1 MNLDELLELR
11 TKVIE
16 KRNELIKLNNEY
28 NKLLTAKHLGNENAL
43 EKDMK
48 IIRESLAYKIMYII
62 RLIIPLCVGML
73 IVFNA
78 IGPLFLMTYFILMP
92 VLGTIFE
99 TSILPKIVFG
109 KGYKPPKPE
118 ERKKTD
124 KKEMDELYERVCE
137 ARFTYHSLRHEFE
150 DKVIEAGLSD
160 SDEYQEY
167 LKLIDNVIE
176 ESETVDTAS
185 KSNNKDEKKLNLK

>member
-16 KRNELIKLNNEY
+16 NRKELIKLNNEY

-124 KKEMDELYERVCE
+124 KKAMDELYERVCE

-150 DKVIEAGLSD
+150 ERVIESD
-160 SDEYQEY
+160 LFASDEYQEY

>member
-11 TKVIE
+11 TKVME
-16 KRNELIKLNNEY
+16 NRNELIKLNNEY

-43 EKDMK
+43 ENDMK
-48 IIRESLAYKIMYII
+48 IIRGSLAYKIMCILRI
-62 RLIIPLCVGML
+62 IIPLCIGML
-73 IVFNA
+73 FVFNVV
-78 IGPLFLMTYFILMP
+78 GHLFLMAYFILMP
-92 VLGTIFE
+92 VIGTIFE
-99 TSILPKIVFG
+99 TSILPKIVFV
-109 KGYKPPKPE
+109 KFYKSPKPE
-118 ERKKTD
+118 EKKKID
-124 KKEMDELYERVCE
+124 KKAMDELYERTCE

-167 LKLIDNVIE
+167 LKLIDNIIE

>member
-16 KRNELIKLNNEY
+16 NRKELIKLNNEY

-48 IIRESLAYKIMYII
+48 IIRESLAYKIMYLI

-124 KKEMDELYERVCE
+124 KKAMDELYERVCE

-150 DKVIEAGLSD
+150 ERVIESD
-160 SDEYQEY
+160 LFASDEYQEY

>member
-16 KRNELIKLNNEY
+16 NRKELIKLNNEY
-28 NKLLTAKHLGNENAL
+28 NKLLTAKHLGNENA
-43 EKDMK
+43 
-48 IIRESLAYKIMYII
+48 LAYKIMYII

-150 DKVIEAGLSD
+150 ERVIESD
-160 SDEYQEY
+160 LFASDEYQEY